1 MQLPHPSQALSS
13 TQVLVRFSLRMA
25 ILVCFAS
32 FGGIGF
38 AHNLAAL
45 LWMTVILS
53 AAAPSQVRIRLLS
66 TPGSPG
72 QNCTCNPQ
80 PRLAWTAE
88 AHSAEVTPLE
98 QPQYYQYDLDIGKV
112 TEVWPLSIT

>member
-53 AAAPSQVRIRLLS
+53 AVVGTMKRERPFDTILNHWDEAVAYTALFCLIHVVSHLGVNELAP
-66 TPGSPG
+66 
-72 QNCTCNPQ
+72 
-80 PRLAWTAE
+80 A
-88 AHSAEVTPLE
+88 
-98 QPQYYQYDLDIGKV
+98 
-112 TEVWPLSIT
+112 